1 MATSTIDTD
10 TELSAVNSILG
21 SIGQSPVTTL
31 NFTNPEISF
40 IYNILTEVNKDV
52 QNEGWHFNTE
62 YHVKT
67 SPDANKNI
75 PVPSKTLRY
84 TIHDGLGKKTRD
96 FAVRGSMGSQI
107 LYDLVNHTDE
117 FEEDFDL
124 DIVTLYPFDDLPPIF
139 KRYITYRA
147 AVRAATQLVSNPQ
160 LVKLLQQDEAKTRAA
175 CMEYECDMGNH
186 SFMGFPHE
194 SSYQSYQP
202 YKALRR

>member
-1 MATSTIDTD
+1 MYFFAKENTD
-10 TELSAVNSILG
+10 C
-21 SIGQSPVTTL
+21 
-31 NFTNPEISF
+31 
-40 IYNILTEVNKDV
+40 
-52 QNEGWHFNTE
+52 
-62 YHVKT
+62 
-67 SPDANKNI
+67 
-75 PVPSKTLRY
+75 
-84 TIHDGLGKKTRD
+84 
-96 FAVRGSMGSQI
+96 
-107 LYDLVNHTDE
+107 
-117 FEEDFDL
+117 
-124 DIVTLYPFDDLPPIF
+124 DLPPIF